1 MAANLCKIITRYTS
15 RPNSLTTARHGDS
28 FSQLDE
34 KKHSF
39 RRKMIN
45 HIFRMP
51 SILESEAYIDN
62 VTQAFLERMSEFAD
76 SRAVVNM
83 GEWLQLS
90 VPLPL

>member
-1 MAANLCKIITRYTS
+1 
-15 RPNSLTTARHGDS
+15 
-28 FSQLDE
+28 
-34 KKHSF
+34 
-39 RRKMIN
+39 
-45 HIFRMP
+45 MP